1 VILFARFE
9 LRRGLRDSRF
19 LFFLVAMPTLLYLLY
34 SGFSGTKT
42 TDGLAAPT
50 SFMVAMM
57 CYATIG
63 SACYAI
69 GPPLAQ
75 ERASRWITQLR
86 VMPLSVPAWL
96 AAKLVQGAVLVVPG
110 IVAVGVT
117 AMLSHDVHL
126 GMAQWLELAGAL
138 VLGSLPFSV
147 LGLVVGEA
155 FDGQAASSAT
165 LFIVLGLSFVGGL
178 FIPDAELPQPVRAI
192 AAVFPSH
199 QLASLARTIAGG
211 HGVAFVSAAVLCLW
225 TLGAAV
231 AALALQ
237 RRAVAKS

>member
-1 VILFARFE
+1 MIPFARFE
-9 LRRGLRDSRF
+9 LRRTVRDSRF

-34 SGFSGTKT
+34 SGFSQTRT
-42 TDGLAAPT
+42 SDGIAAPT

-75 ERASRWITQLR
+75 ERAARWLPQLR
-86 VMPLSVPAWL
+86 VMPLSGPAWL
-96 AAKLVQGAVLVVPG
+96 AAKLAQGAVLVLPG

-117 AMLSHDVHL
+117 AMLSHDIQV
-126 GMAQWLELAGAL
+126 GTAQWLELVGAL

-165 LFIVLGLSFVGGL
+165 LFVVLGLSFVGGL
-178 FIPDAELPQPVRAI
+178 FIPDAQLPQPVRHVAG
-192 AAVFPSH
+192 VFPSH
-199 QLASLARTIAGG
+199 QLASLARSIAGG
-211 HGVAFVSAAVLCLW
+211 QGVAFMSAAGLGLW

-237 RRAVAKS
+237 RRAAARS

>member
-1 VILFARFE
+1 VIAFTRFE
-9 LRRGLRDSRF
+9 LRRTLRDTRF

-42 TDGLAAPT
+42 TDGLDAPT

-75 ERASRWITQLR
+75 ERSTRWIAQLR
-86 VMPLSVPAWL
+86 VLPLSASGWL
-96 AAKLVQGAVLVVPG
+96 AAKLVQGAVLVLPG
-110 IVAVGVT
+110 ILAVGVT
-117 AMLSHDVHL
+117 AMVSHGIRL
-126 GMAQWLELAGAL
+126 GPAQWLELAVAL

-178 FIPDAELPQPVRAI
+178 FVPDAQLPQPVRA
-192 AAVFPSH
+192 VEGVVPSH
-199 QLASLARTIAGG
+199 QLASLARAIAGG
-211 HGVAFVSAAVLCLW
+211 RGVTFVSPAVLCLW
-225 TLGAAV
+225 ALGAAL
-231 AALALQ
+231 AALVLR

>member
-1 VILFARFE
+1 MIPFTRFE
-9 LRRGLRDSRF
+9 LRRTMRDSRF

-34 SGFSGTKT
+34 SGFSPAKT
-42 TDGLAAPT
+42 THGLAAPT

-75 ERASRWITQLR
+75 ERATRWITQLR
-86 VMPLSVPAWL
+86 VMPLSAPSWL
-96 AAKLVQGAVLVVPG
+96 AAKLIQGATLVLPG
-110 IVAVGVT
+110 IVAVGLT
-117 AMLSHDVHL
+117 AMVSHGIHL
-126 GMAQWLELAGAL
+126 GTAQWLELGVAL

-192 AAVFPSH
+192 EGVFPSH
-199 QLASLARTIAGG
+199 QLASLARGIAGG
-211 HGVAFVSAAVLCLW
+211 HGVMFVSAAVLCLW
-225 TLGAAV
+225 ALGAAV
-231 AALALQ
+231 AALALR